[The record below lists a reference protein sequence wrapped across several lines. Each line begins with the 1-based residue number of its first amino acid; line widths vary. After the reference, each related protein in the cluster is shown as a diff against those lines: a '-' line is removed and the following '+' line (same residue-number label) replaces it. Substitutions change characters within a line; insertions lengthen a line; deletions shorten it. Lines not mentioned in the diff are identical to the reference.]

1 MIKNLFIFPSFFL
14 ISFFLFG
21 NNIDIF
27 FAQDDFILIHKF
39 SQNTL
44 FADLKNIFSYSETHF
59 RPIHNF
65 YFFILG
71 NIFGKNYIFYHLTS
85 LVIHTLSG
93 LMVFVLAKKILK
105 SQFAPF
111 VAAFFYLVNSSHF
124 VSLYW
129 ISGNA
134 VEIGF
139 LFFCISVF
147 FWVSRR
153 FGSALIFLFMAI
165 FASEAYLVGPIVYF
179 AYEFTNDKKIQ
190 NKLWL
195 FRTSLLVLLAGI
207 VRLIYLT
214 PKDIYDTYKLEFSL
228 KVFSAI
234 KYYLLRIGGFSE
246 LPGDALVSLIL
257 LIFWAIIIK
266 RFIDLELDLRKVG
279 FSLSL
284 VFLGLFPFILL
295 PNHLSPHYMNLSI
308 FGVSLIV
315 ALTLAEARRSNYIL
329 LLTFLILSAIN
340 VSQLGNNHWV
350 VIKSRIAEA
359 YIRQI
364 EESEP
369 ATPSGSKLVFNN
381 NRISS
386 SLDAYLAL
394 GGGKAI
400 DFWFPD
406 KNYTYCFSEFESCDA
421 LP

>member
-1 MIKNLFIFPSFFL
+1 VIKNLLILSSFFL

-21 NNIDIF
+21 NNIEIF
-27 FAQDDFILIHKF
+27 FSQDDFILIDKF

-44 FADLKNIFSYSETHF
+44 FVDLENIFSYSETHF

-71 NIFGKNYIFYHLTS
+71 NIFGKNYIFYHLAS

-93 LMVFVLAKKILK
+93 FMVFVLAKKFFK
-105 SQFAPF
+105 SQFAPY
-111 VAAFFYLVNSSHF
+111 VATFFYLVNSSHF

-139 LFFCISVF
+139 LLFCISLF
-147 FWVSRR
+147 FWISRR
-153 FGSALIFLFMAI
+153 FGRAVLFLFIAI
-165 FASEAYLVGPIVYF
+165 LASEAYLVGPIVYF
-179 AYEFTNDKKIQ
+179 AYELTNDKRIQ

-195 FRTSLLVLLAGI
+195 IRISLLVLLVGVI
-207 VRLIYLT
+207 RLIYLT

-228 KVFSAI
+228 KVFSAT

-246 LPGDALVSLIL
+246 LSGDILVSLVL

-266 RFIDLELDLRKVG
+266 RFIDLELDIRKIG
-279 FSLSL
+279 FFLAL
-284 VFLGLFPFILL
+284 VVLGLFPFILL
-295 PNHLSPHYMNLSI
+295 PHHLSPHYMNLSI
-308 FGVSLIV
+308 FGLSLIV
-315 ALTLAEARRSNYIL
+315 TLTMIEARKNNYL
-329 LLTFLILSAIN
+329 LLAVFLIISAIN

-364 EESEP
+364 EESGSS
-369 ATPSGSKLVFNN
+369 TPSGSRLVFNN

-400 DFWFPD
+400 DFWFTD
-406 KNYTYCFSEFESCDA
+406 KDYTYCFSEFESCDA